1 MCSHEMSVPWTV
13 SLGLASTGLLFGFTV
28 WVLVIQPLALT
39 RGMPRPKLIG
49 LQMRVVRAW
58 SRTLIPLTAIGIATA
73 LARTGWTAH
82 TFPAAASFAAAV
94 LASAVA
100 IPRAL
105 SAGGESLR
113 SDEDHALTSADFLSE
128 GAGTRTRAW
137 HRVVLASV
145 AIVMGGRLLDVHHAL
160 ASLVR
165 GLL

>member
-1 MCSHEMSVPWTV
+1 MCAF
-13 SLGLASTGLLFGFTV
+13 SLGLASTGLLLGFTV

-39 RGMPRPKLIG
+39 RGMPRPKFIG

-73 LARTGWTAH
+73 LARTGWTTHAL
-82 TFPAAASFAAAV
+82 PAAASFAAAV
-94 LASAVA
+94 LASVVA

-105 SAGGESLR
+105 RAGGESLR
-113 SDEDHALTSADFLSE
+113 SDEDHGLTPVGFVSE
-128 GAGTRTRAW
+128 GAGVKTRAW

-145 AIVMGGRLLDVHHAL
+145 AIVLAGRLLDVHHAL